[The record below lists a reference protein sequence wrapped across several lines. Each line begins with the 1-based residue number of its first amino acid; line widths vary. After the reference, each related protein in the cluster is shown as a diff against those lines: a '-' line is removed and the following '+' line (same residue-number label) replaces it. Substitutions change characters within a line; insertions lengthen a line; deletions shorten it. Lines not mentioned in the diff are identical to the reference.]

1 MGAKC
6 KEEYWAFIRYR
17 DHWAEELA
25 GIGRVEAQL
34 QEQAMRL
41 ETVVTRLREQSS
53 QLAMTVSTLV
63 SLVQASSSWKG
74 ARAREVFRECTEGEL
89 YSCYRQVLEKS
100 ETVLQQLEDRLGQV
114 KAQLEQ
120 AAIER
125 TAADHYLQMWSE
137 KVDTYWY

>member
-25 GIGRVEAQL
+25 GISRVEAQL
-34 QEQAMRL
+34 QEQAVRL
-41 ETVVTRLREQSS
+41 TRVIARLREQTPKLS
-53 QLAMTVSTLV
+53 MTVSALE
-63 SLVQASSSWKG
+63 SLVQASSLWKG
-74 ARAREVFRECTEGEL
+74 ARAGEVFRECTEGEL
-89 YSCYRQVLEKS
+89 HSSYRQVLEKS
-100 ETVLQQLEDRLGQV
+100 ETVLQQLEEMLGQV

-137 KVDTYWY
+137 KVDMYWY